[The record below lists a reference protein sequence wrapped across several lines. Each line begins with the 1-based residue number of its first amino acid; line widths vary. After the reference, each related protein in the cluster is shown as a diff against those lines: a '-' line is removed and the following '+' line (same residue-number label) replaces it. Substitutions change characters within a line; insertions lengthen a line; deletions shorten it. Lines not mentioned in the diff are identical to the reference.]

1 MVKRDTLLLF
11 VYTMLREPTSAILV
25 CFSISIHSQR
35 CRHIDTSLH
44 VGCFRASTLR
54 DWQALPALHVI
65 GRSFAFLEVIE
76 GANLP
81 PPHLKQHTSSLTKNV
96 STSAKGA

>member
-1 MVKRDTLLLF
+1 M
-11 VYTMLREPTSAILV
+11 
-25 CFSISIHSQR
+25 
-35 CRHIDTSLH
+35 
-44 VGCFRASTLR
+44 LR
-54 DWQALPALHVI
+54 DWQAPPALHVI